1 MSVRVPDTKVTKASV
16 YLDAGN
22 ARFEEA
28 EYLLDR
34 FPSAA
39 IYLAGYLVEC
49 YLKWALCERQGI
61 EYLQDH
67 PDSDLAGLLTSGQ
80 GHNLERLCGIT
91 KYDEHFSKNQN
102 VQRAFSI
109 AAVWSPNIRYVR
121 SCGGTREAVQFLA
134 AVKIL
139 RKDIRSWAN
148 N

>member
-1 MSVRVPDTKVTKASV
+1 MSIKVPNTKITKASV
-16 YLDAGN
+16 YLEAGE

-28 EYLLDR
+28 KFLLDR

-49 YLKWALCERQGI
+49 YLKWALCKRQGI

-67 PDSDLAGLLTSGQ
+67 PNSDLAGLLTSGQ
-80 GHNLERLCGIT
+80 GHNLERLCDIT
-91 KYDEHFSKNQN
+91 NYDVHFSGNHD
-102 VQRAFSI
+102 VQRAFSVT
-109 AAVWSPNIRYVR
+109 AVWSPNLRYVK

-134 AVKIL
+134 AVAVL
-139 RKDIRSWAN
+139 RDDIRSWAN